1 VVPVIES
8 TRLDLVS
15 MSPAFLEA
23 MLAGRDDEGSELIG
37 AELPDGWAAGE
48 ERFLRLRLEQ
58 MRRDPAREPW
68 LIRALVPRGT
78 KRTMIGHAGFH
89 GPPGINGL
97 ERPDAVELGY
107 TVLPPFRGRGYAT
120 EAAAALM
127 AWAQSEHGIRHF
139 VASVAPGNE
148 PSLAVVR
155 KLGFV
160 RTGQQWDDEDGLE
173 LVFELDRGLDSPAA

>member
-1 VVPVIES
+1 
-8 TRLDLVS
+8 

-23 MLAGRDDEGSELIG
+23 VLAGRSDEAGELIG
-37 AELPDGWAAGE
+37 AEVPDAWAAGE

-58 MRRDPAREPW
+58 MRRDPEREQW
-68 LIRALVPRGT
+68 LIRALVLRDPVRS
-78 KRTMIGHAGFH
+78 MIGHAGFH

-97 ERPDAVELGY
+97 RRSDAVEVGY
-107 TVLPPFRGRGYAT
+107 TVLQPFRGHGYAT

-127 AWAQSEHGIRHF
+127 GWARAEHGIRHF
-139 VASVAPGNE
+139 VASVAPSNE

-160 RTGQQWDDEDGLE
+160 RTGEQWDEEDGLE
-173 LVFELDRGLDSPAA
+173 LVFELDRV